1 MKEERKHTLETGFFE
16 LALDA
21 GFLAVDAGL
30 ADAFEAGFADPAREA
45 LDAGFSAAFE
55 AGLDAGA
62 ALLAGLEAALE
73 ADLAYKKNKV
83 HQHDEKIKRVK
94 KLKEKKGGT
103 RHGKKDASTNTDCRH
118 PENTRHRGARNTNVP
133 S

>member
-1 MKEERKHTLETGFFE
+1 MKEKRKHTLETGFFE

-73 ADLAYKKNKV
+73 AGLAYTKKQSISVHRKNKT
-83 HQHDEKIKRVK
+83 RK
-94 KLKEKKGGT
+94 KVERKKGGDAT
-103 RHGKKDASTNTDCRH
+103 RKKRRVDKYRMSTSRKHAS
-118 PENTRHRGARNTNVP
+118 
-133 S
+133 

>member
-1 MKEERKHTLETGFFE
+1 ME
-16 LALDA
+16 A

-73 ADLAYKKNKV
+73 AGLAYTKKTKY
-83 HQHDEKIKRVK
+83 ISTTKRQN
-94 KLKEKKGGT
+94 
-103 RHGKKDASTNTDCRH
+103 A
-118 PENTRHRGARNTNVP
+118 
-133 S
+133 

>member
-73 ADLAYKKNKV
+73 AGLAYTKKQSISVRRKNKT
-83 HQHDEKIKRVK
+83 RK
-94 KLKEKKGGT
+94 K
-103 RHGKKDASTNTDCRH
+103 S
-118 PENTRHRGARNTNVP
+118 
-133 S
+133 

>member
-1 MKEERKHTLETGFFE
+1 MKEKRKHTLETGFFE

-73 ADLAYKKNKV
+73 AGLAYTKKNV
-83 HQHDEKIKRVK
+83 YQYDEKIKRVK
-94 KLKEKKGGT
+94 KLKEK
-103 RHGKKDASTNTDCRH
+103 
-118 PENTRHRGARNTNVP
+118 RGESLAQQRNKTLSSKSGPLKSVNLRAQR
-133 S
+133 

>member
-30 ADAFEAGFADPAREA
+30 ADAFEAGFADPARDA

-73 ADLAYKKNKV
+73 AGLAYTKENIY
-83 HQHDEKIKRVK
+83 QYDEKTKRVK
-94 KLKEKKGGT
+94 KVERKKGGNAT
-103 RHGKKDASTNTDCRH
+103 RKKDASTNTDCRH